1 MNNLYNV
8 FNVQSEHEFSK
19 FFDKLNL
26 STNDL
31 IAISE
36 IAENATLTLAN
47 KREQILEVLA
57 GSSDGNYELCL
68 EQFNKVQNQRVLK
81 ENNIPSL
88 NLNQVMEL
96 NQLVE
101 NVANKLNIPNCIKGL
116 YSLIKNKTNDKIAKT
131 FIGMVQQ
138 SQVNNSELKFNT
150 ELQVNGQNLAM
161 VIYQIKEPIEMFINS
176 LKNPQKDNKS
186 EQNSKSI
193 QETKLN
199 ESFNQY
205 EEIVRELDKI
215 VDGTTDI
222 NILSNIAQRINVL
235 LTKAGNMNE
244 ANNIAKLKS
253 TIDSKINELSNNSKI
268 DECVAQDVV
277 STVCG
282 EDTFNGLLNSLKPT
296 MISITVNKETG
307 DIESDPCNNEE
318 CYTEPCNSA
327 YPCPTQNMEISPTA
341 IDTPILQK
349 PNSAI
354 VTSAIT
360 ALSSHTNDIKS
371 DSRENNIE
379 NLETINTLI
388 RQISDYFNT
397 LLSENAEYKVGQK
410 VMYRKNGT
418 IYVIRRIKDGFYDL
432 KDGYSN
438 QTYPV
443 SKETLDTNFKLLN
456 ETINSEKLFKNDD
469 AIASLQ
475 NEIINLKQ
483 KLNNRTSN
491 KEEIMMRLSIS
502 QSRLRKLH
510 NKNEQLMNEDTVF
523 DHSWYEVEGQKY
535 PKRTKEGVQI
545 KETCSAG
552 ATCAGSVSG
561 FAKPL
566 GEKPKKRKK
575 KSSIDVDM
583 FKESI
588 NNDIDCALNINGKIL
603 AYRLYEGKGYLYIDN
618 GIVKAN
624 DKNTILEAID
634 DFYNDCLELPIYENV
649 SPIMIDMLLEDDLNT
664 NTVITP
670 AEKQKQEQELDNSI
684 QSNPQM
690 KVSVVDDKDTNTITD
705 NQELVGIDD
714 SDITDK
720 KYVTRDPNT
729 GKIKVVNSTQIKI
742 SDNGVK

>member
-36 IAENATLTLAN
+36 IAESATLTLAN

-68 EQFNKVQNQRVLK
+68 EQFNKVQKQRVLK

-307 DIESDPCNNEE
+307 DIESNPCNNEE

-341 IDTPILQK
+341 IDAPILQK
-349 PNSAI
+349 PNPAI

-360 ALSSHTNDIKS
+360 ALSSHANDIKS

-388 RQISDYFNT
+388 KQISDYFNT
-397 LLSENAEYKVGQK
+397 LLSENVEYKVGQK

-438 QTYPV
+438 KTYPV
-443 SKETLDTNFKLLN
+443 SKDTLDTNFKLLN
-456 ETINSEKLFKNDD
+456 ESIEKTK
-469 AIASLQ
+469 
-475 NEIINLKQ
+475 
-483 KLNNRTSN
+483 KL
-491 KEEIMMRLSIS
+491 E
-502 QSRLRKLH
+502 
-510 NKNEQLMNEDTVF
+510 EDTVF

-588 NNDIDCALNINGKIL
+588 NNDIDCALNINGKTL

-670 AEKQKQEQELDNSI
+670 AEKQKQEQELDNRI

-690 KVSVVDDKDTNTITD
+690 KVSVVDNKDTNTITD

>member
-36 IAENATLTLAN
+36 IAESATLTLAN

-68 EQFNKVQNQRVLK
+68 EQFNKVQKQRVLK

-215 VDGTTDI
+215 VEGTTDI

-277 STVCG
+277 STACG

-307 DIESDPCNNEE
+307 DIESNPCNNEE
-318 CYTEPCNSA
+318 CYTELCNSA

-341 IDTPILQK
+341 IDAPILQK

-360 ALSSHTNDIKS
+360 ALSSHANDIKS

-388 RQISDYFNT
+388 KQISEYFNT
-397 LLSENAEYKVGQK
+397 LLSENVEYKVGQK

-456 ETINSEKLFKNDD
+456 ESIEKTK
-469 AIASLQ
+469 
-475 NEIINLKQ
+475 
-483 KLNNRTSN
+483 KL
-491 KEEIMMRLSIS
+491 E
-502 QSRLRKLH
+502 
-510 NKNEQLMNEDTVF
+510 EDTVF

-588 NNDIDCALNINGKIL
+588 NNDIDCALNINGKTL

-670 AEKQKQEQELDNSI
+670 AEKQKQEQELDNRI

-690 KVSVVDDKDTNTITD
+690 KVSVVDNKDTNTITD

>member
-36 IAENATLTLAN
+36 IAESATLTLAN

-68 EQFNKVQNQRVLK
+68 EQFNKVQKQRVLK

-176 LKNPQKDNKS
+176 LKNPQKNNKS

-215 VDGTTDI
+215 VEGTTDI

-253 TIDSKINELSNNSKI
+253 TIDSKINELSNNSNI

-277 STVCG
+277 STACG

-307 DIESDPCNNEE
+307 DIESNSCNNEE

-341 IDTPILQK
+341 IDAPILRK
-349 PNSAI
+349 PNSAE

-388 RQISDYFNT
+388 KQISEYFNT
-397 LLSENAEYKVGQK
+397 LLSENVEYKVGQK

-456 ETINSEKLFKNDD
+456 ESIEKTK
-469 AIASLQ
+469 
-475 NEIINLKQ
+475 
-483 KLNNRTSN
+483 KL
-491 KEEIMMRLSIS
+491 E
-502 QSRLRKLH
+502 
-510 NKNEQLMNEDTVF
+510 EDTVF

-588 NNDIDCALNINGKIL
+588 NNDIDCALNINGKTL

-684 QSNPQM
+684 RSNPQM

-729 GKIKVVNSTQIKI
+729 GKIKVVNSAQIKI

>member
-31 IAISE
+31 ISISE
-36 IAENATLTLAN
+36 IAESATLTLAN

-68 EQFNKVQNQRVLK
+68 EQFNKVQKQRVLK

-388 RQISDYFNT
+388 KQISDYFNT
-397 LLSENAEYKVGQK
+397 LLSENVEYKVGQK

-432 KDGYSN
+432 KDGYSD

-443 SKETLDTNFKLLN
+443 SKETLDTNFKFLN
-456 ETINSEKLFKNDD
+456 ESIEKTK
-469 AIASLQ
+469 
-475 NEIINLKQ
+475 
-483 KLNNRTSN
+483 KL
-491 KEEIMMRLSIS
+491 E
-502 QSRLRKLH
+502 
-510 NKNEQLMNEDTVF
+510 EDTVF

-588 NNDIDCALNINGKIL
+588 NNDIDCALNINGKTL

-670 AEKQKQEQELDNSI
+670 AEKQKQEQELDNRI

-690 KVSVVDDKDTNTITD
+690 KVSVVDNKDTNTITD

>member
-36 IAENATLTLAN
+36 IAESAILTLAN

-68 EQFNKVQNQRVLK
+68 EQFNKVQKQRVLK

-215 VDGTTDI
+215 VEGTTDI

-268 DECVAQDVV
+268 DECAAQDVV
-277 STVCG
+277 STACG

-307 DIESDPCNNEE
+307 DIESNSCNNEE

-341 IDTPILQK
+341 IDAPILQK

-360 ALSSHTNDIKS
+360 ALSSHANDIKS

-388 RQISDYFNT
+388 KQISDYFNT
-397 LLSENAEYKVGQK
+397 LLSENVEYKVGQK

-438 QTYPV
+438 KTYPV
-443 SKETLDTNFKLLN
+443 SKDTLDTNFKLLN
-456 ETINSEKLFKNDD
+456 ESIEKTK
-469 AIASLQ
+469 
-475 NEIINLKQ
+475 
-483 KLNNRTSN
+483 KL
-491 KEEIMMRLSIS
+491 E
-502 QSRLRKLH
+502 
-510 NKNEQLMNEDTVF
+510 EDTVF

-588 NNDIDCALNINGKIL
+588 NNDIDCALNINGKTL

-670 AEKQKQEQELDNSI
+670 AEKQKQEQELDNRI

>member
-36 IAENATLTLAN
+36 IAESAILTLAN

-68 EQFNKVQNQRVLK
+68 EQFNKVQKQRVLK

-215 VDGTTDI
+215 VEGTTDI

-277 STVCG
+277 STACG

-307 DIESDPCNNEE
+307 DIESNPCNNEE
-318 CYTEPCNSA
+318 CYTELCNSA

-341 IDTPILQK
+341 IDAPILQK

-360 ALSSHTNDIKS
+360 ALSSHANDIKS

-388 RQISDYFNT
+388 KQISEYFNT
-397 LLSENAEYKVGQK
+397 LLSENVEYKVGQK

-456 ETINSEKLFKNDD
+456 ESIEKTK
-469 AIASLQ
+469 
-475 NEIINLKQ
+475 
-483 KLNNRTSN
+483 KL
-491 KEEIMMRLSIS
+491 E
-502 QSRLRKLH
+502 
-510 NKNEQLMNEDTVF
+510 EDTVF

-535 PKRTKEGVQI
+535 PKRTKDGVQI

-588 NNDIDCALNINGKIL
+588 NNDIDCALNINGKTL

-634 DFYNDCLELPIYENV
+634 DFYNNCLELPIYENV

-670 AEKQKQEQELDNSI
+670 AEKQKQEQELDNRI

-690 KVSVVDDKDTNTITD
+690 KVSVVDNKDTNTITD

>member
-36 IAENATLTLAN
+36 IAESATLTLAN

-68 EQFNKVQNQRVLK
+68 EQFNKVQKQRVLK

-215 VDGTTDI
+215 VEGTTDI

-244 ANNIAKLKS
+244 ANDIAKLKS
-253 TIDSKINELSNNSKI
+253 TIDSKINELSNNSNI

-277 STVCG
+277 STACG

-307 DIESDPCNNEE
+307 DIESNPCNNEE

-327 YPCPTQNMEISPTA
+327 YPCPTHNMEISPTA
-341 IDTPILQK
+341 IDAPILQK

-360 ALSSHTNDIKS
+360 ALSSHANDIKS

-388 RQISDYFNT
+388 KQISEYFNT
-397 LLSENAEYKVGQK
+397 LLSENVEYKVGQK

-456 ETINSEKLFKNDD
+456 ESIEKTK
-469 AIASLQ
+469 
-475 NEIINLKQ
+475 
-483 KLNNRTSN
+483 KL
-491 KEEIMMRLSIS
+491 E
-502 QSRLRKLH
+502 
-510 NKNEQLMNEDTVF
+510 EDTVF

-588 NNDIDCALNINGKIL
+588 NNDIDCALNINGKTL

-670 AEKQKQEQELDNSI
+670 AEKQKQEQELDNRI

-690 KVSVVDDKDTNTITD
+690 KVSVVDNKDTNTITD